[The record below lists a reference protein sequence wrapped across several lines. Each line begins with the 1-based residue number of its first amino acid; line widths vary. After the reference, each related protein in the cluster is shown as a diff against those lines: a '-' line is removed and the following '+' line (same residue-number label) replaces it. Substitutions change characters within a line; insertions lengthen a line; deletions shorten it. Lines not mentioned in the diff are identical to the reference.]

1 MSPRWVCVF
10 FVGYRVTEANRRKKK
25 FSGERGEKKRAGLI
39 PRRVSDFL
47 YIHILL
53 KKRSFMYIHIYSEDK
68 KQWA

>member
-1 MSPRWVCVF
+1 VSPRWVCVF

-25 FSGERGEKKRAGLI
+25 IPVKGEKKRAVLI

-47 YIHILL
+47 YITILL